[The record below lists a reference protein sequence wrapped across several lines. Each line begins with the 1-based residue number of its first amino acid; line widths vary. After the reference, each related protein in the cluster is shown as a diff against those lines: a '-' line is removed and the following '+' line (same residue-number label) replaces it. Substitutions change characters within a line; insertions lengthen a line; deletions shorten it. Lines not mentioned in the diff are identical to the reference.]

1 MSRKRRNE
9 PRTIES
15 WVTIVF
21 FAAVFVGLI
30 VYLLIYVKN
39 NEQEL
44 ISNSYNS
51 RQKLLAAENTRG
63 NILDR
68 DGNII
73 ATTVMAE
80 DGKEHREYPMGNLYA
95 HAVGFSTKGKTA
107 VESMANYYLLNS
119 DIPLSQK
126 VQNDMDGKKN
136 PGNDVHTTFDTRLEQ
151 IASDSLGVCK
161 GAVVVSDVKTGEIL
175 AMVSKP
181 DFDPNTVA
189 NYWDNYSNDS
199 SSAVLLNRATQGLYP
214 PGSTFKIITSLE
226 YIREHNGDYSGYS
239 YVCNGRFRSGDIDIS
254 CYHGSVHNEVSF
266 RKSFAKSCNSSF
278 ANIGIGL
285 DRDSFGRTLDGLLFN
300 QNLPLDY
307 NYSVSSFEMNNSISE
322 DDLTQICIGQGK
334 ACITPI
340 QLNMITNAIANKGT
354 LMKPMVISH
363 ITNANGETVKEYKSE
378 EYGNLMTEQEAI
390 KLSELMQAV
399 VDEGTG
405 SKLKNEYY
413 TAAGKT
419 GSAEFNGNKL
429 DSHAWFTGFAP
440 VENPKI
446 SVTIIVENIGSGG
459 EYAVPIAKRIFDAYM
474 GVY

>member
-1 MSRKRRNE
+1 MGRRNKNK

-15 WVTIVF
+15 WITVAIF
-21 FAAVFVGLI
+21 GMLFIGLI
-30 VYLLIYVKN
+30 TYLLLYVKD

-63 NILDR
+63 IIYDRDNNILASTLLND
-68 DGNII
+68 
-73 ATTVMAE
+73 E
-80 DGKEHREYPMGNLYA
+80 GKEYRDYPMGNLYA

-107 VESMANYYLLNS
+107 VESMANYYLINS
-119 DIPLSQK
+119 DIPLSEK
-126 VQNDMDGKKN
+126 VQNDMDGRKN
-136 PGNDVHTTFDTRLEQ
+136 PGNNVYTTFDTKLQQ
-151 IASDSLGVCK
+151 IASDSLGVCR
-161 GAVVVSDVKTGEIL
+161 GAVVVSNVKTGEIL

-189 NYWDNYSNDS
+189 NYWDSYVNDS
-199 SSAVLLNRATQGLYP
+199 GSAVLLNRATQGLYP

-226 YIREHNGDYSGYS
+226 YIREHEGSYSNYS

-254 CYHGSVHNEVSF
+254 CYHGSVHGEVSF
-266 RKSFAKSCNSSF
+266 LRSFAKSCNSSF

-285 DRDSFGRTLDGLLFN
+285 DRDSFAKTLDGLMFN
-300 QNLPLDY
+300 QKLPLDY
-307 NYSVSSFEMNNSISE
+307 NYSVASIDMNRNISD

-334 ACITPI
+334 ACITPV
-340 QLNMITNAIANKGT
+340 QLNMITNAIANDGI
-354 LMKPMVISH
+354 LMKPRVLDR
-363 ITNANGETVKEYKSE
+363 ITDADGNIIKEYKDE
-378 EYGNLMTEQEAI
+378 EYGELMTATEAGSL
-390 KLSELMQAV
+390 KELMTSV
-399 VDEGTG
+399 VEEGTG
-405 SKLKNEYY
+405 SKLKSEYY

-419 GSAEFNGNKL
+419 GSAEFNKDKL

-440 VENPKI
+440 VDNPQI

-459 EYAVPIAKRIFDAYM
+459 EYAVPIAKRIIDAYM